1 MVFKSGKKTAICL
14 VIPQIKTSLHP
25 PVEFWNSTSIGFDF
39 IWIWPLQKFGVFYG
53 HCALVVNRLLYV
65 ANMRPFIRS
74 LVWYWNKKL
83 YFLDFLKIKKSTA
96 YLKMRRE
103 IDSLEKFWPWE
114 MTLVSQTLSWW
125 VGVWVGWWA
134 VDETILRTA
143 DRRQKTWKRN

>member
-1 MVFKSGKKTAICL
+1 M
-14 VIPQIKTSLHP
+14 IPQIKTSLHP

-74 LVWYWNKKL
+74 LVWYWNKKF
-83 YFLDFLKIKKSTA
+83 YFLDFLKSTA

-125 VGVWVGWWA
+125 VGVWVGRWA
-134 VDETILRTA
+134 VDETVLRTA